1 MHMPEFEAKISL
13 GAIVQTALLIIG
25 FALAWGKLATRDEVD
40 LKISA
45 VKNESVTKD
54 VNTLQIQLITNQLN
68 VLAGQVQE
76 VKSDVK
82 DIKRAVR
89 N

>member
-1 MHMPEFEAKISL
+1 MQMPEFESKISL

-25 FALAWGKLATRDEVD
+25 FALAWGKLATREEVD

-68 VLAGQVQE
+68 TLAGQVQE
-76 VKSDVK
+76 VRSDVK

-89 N
+89 Q

>member
-1 MHMPEFEAKISL
+1 MPEFESKISL
-13 GAIVQTALLIIG
+13 GAIVQTALLLIG
-25 FALAWGKLATRDEVD
+25 FTLAWGKLATRDEVD

-45 VKNESVTKD
+45 VKSESVTKD

-68 VLAGQVQE
+68 TLAGQVQE
-76 VKSDVK
+76 VKIDVK

-89 N
+89 Q